1 MPLRD
6 VLVQLVLAIESSRAV
21 LTSMLSGVSVTPLVI
36 IPIAGRGKHS
46 VATWDIAFERSV
58 VRVHPHVLPQIPLLV
73 EPLVA
78 LEIGIR
84 ANPGANKTIVG
95 S

>member
-6 VLVQLVLAIESSRAV
+6 VLVQLVLAIEFSRAV
-21 LTSMLSGVSVTPLVI
+21 LTSMLSRVSVPPLVI
-36 IPIAGRGKHS
+36 IPIARRGKHS
-46 VATWDIAFERSV
+46 VATFDLAFERPV

-78 LEIGIR
+78 LEIGIW
-84 ANPGANKTIVG
+84 AYPGANKTIVE